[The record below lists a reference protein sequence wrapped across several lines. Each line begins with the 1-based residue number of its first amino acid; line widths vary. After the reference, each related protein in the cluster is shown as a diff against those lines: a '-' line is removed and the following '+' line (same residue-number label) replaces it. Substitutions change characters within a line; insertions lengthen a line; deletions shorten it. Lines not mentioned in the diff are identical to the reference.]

1 MSEDPAARCKQLKK
15 RKEIEQA
22 LRALPKDL
30 SCSIVWD
37 SDGDFLIT
45 NLENR
50 EHLSDLFCKLKEAK
64 SRRVR
69 DDQQSKKTGRVDSG

>member
-1 MSEDPAARCKQLKK
+1 MSEDPAAWYKQLKK
-15 RKEIEQA
+15 RKEIEQV
-22 LRALPKDL
+22 LRALPKGL

-50 EHLSDLFCKLKEAK
+50 EHLSDLFCKLKEVK
-64 SRRVR
+64 SRRKR
-69 DDQQSKKTGRVDSG
+69 DEERW